1 MTNSPDVFIPDVS
14 IIIANWNG
22 EKILENCLRSIYR
35 QTHSATFE
43 IILSDDCSTD
53 HSLALVRDNF
63 PDVKIISSDVNTG
76 YAKTNNRALPVA
88 NGRYILL
95 LNNDTVFEND
105 VLYEFVKFMDN
116 NPTVGVCGGC
126 LLNPDAT
133 LQHSFGSFPSVVV
146 ELAEIFFLHRL
157 LPFLQLPRLG
167 TVPKNLSRPQEVDM
181 IVGAGLFIRSALARE
196 LNLYDERFE
205 AYFEDTDLCYRAA
218 KSGWKVVFL
227 PAPKITHLFG
237 YSYGNESREK
247 AERKFKLW
255 LASMSAFCFKHYS
268 PAKARCILHLRVV
281 GFMKGFVVAA
291 LRRWTTADT
300 RAENDLFRCRF
311 GMQFLRLILST
322 RHQN

>member
-22 EKILENCLRSIYR
+22 EKILENCLRSIYE
-35 QTHSATFE
+35 QTRTATFE
-43 IILSDDCSTD
+43 IILSDDASTD
-53 HSLALVRDNF
+53 HSLALVREKF
-63 PDVKIISSDVNTG
+63 PDVKVVSSDVNTG
-76 YAKTNNRALPVA
+76 YAQTNNRALPFA

-105 VLYEFVKFMDN
+105 VLHEFVRFMDN
-116 NPTVGVCGGC
+116 NPTVGVCGGR
-126 LLNPDAT
+126 LLNPDGSI
-133 LQHSFGSFPSVVV
+133 QHSFGSFPSITV

-181 IVGAGLFIRSALARE
+181 IVGAGLFIRTALARE
-196 LNLYDERFE
+196 LGLYDERFE

-218 KSGWKVVFL
+218 ESGWKVVFL

-247 AERKFKLW
+247 AERKLKLW
-255 LASMSAFCFKHYS
+255 LQSMSAFCFKHYS
-268 PAKARCILHLRVV
+268 PAKARFILRLRLI
-281 GFMKGFVVAA
+281 GFAKGFLIAT
-291 LRRWTTADT
+291 LRRWIAGDN
-300 RAENDLFRCRF
+300 RFENDLFRCRL
-311 GMQFLRLILST
+311 GVAFLRAIL
-322 RHQN
+322 